1 MGALDEAFAGT
12 DGLANALIDLLG
24 GEALFE
30 TVLGEEDNEETD
42 RTYKDIRRQR
52 LPFVIESVSN
62 SSEPGSVPN
71 GESGGLMKNRHLYS
85 GTVPAANLDTVPL
98 PLKTVIRQGR
108 ERYQVVTVEP
118 VYCGGTPVVY
128 RIAMRRL

>member
-24 GEALFE
+24 GETLFE
-30 TVLGEEDNEETD
+30 TVLGEEYNEETD

-62 SSEPGSVPN
+62 SSGAATVPN
-71 GESGGLMKNRHLYS
+71 GENGGLVKNQHLYT
-85 GTVPAANLDTVPL
+85 GTVPSANLDVVPL

-118 VYCGGTPVVY
+118 TYCGDTPVVY
-128 RIAMRRL
+128 RLTMRRL

>member
-12 DGLANALIDLLG
+12 DGLANSLIDLLG

-30 TVLGEEDNEETD
+30 TVLGEEYNEETD

-52 LPFVIESVSN
+52 LPFVIETVSN
-62 SSEPGSVPN
+62 SSGAGSVPN
-71 GESGGLMKNRHLYS
+71 GESGGLVQNQHLYT
-85 GTVPAANLDTVPL
+85 GTVPAANLDVVPR

-108 ERYQVVTVEP
+108 ERFQVVTVEP
-118 VYCGGTPVVY
+118 TFVGDTPVIY
-128 RIAMRRL
+128 RLTMRRL

>member
-1 MGALDEAFAGT
+1 MGALDEAFAGK
-12 DGLANALIDLLG
+12 DGLANSLIDLLG

-30 TVLGEEDNEETD
+30 TVLGEEYNEETD

-62 SSEPGSVPN
+62 TSEAGAVPGGGN
-71 GESGGLMKNRHLYS
+71 GGLTKNRHVYT
-85 GTVPAANLDTVPL
+85 GTVPAANLDTVPV

-108 ERYQVVTVEP
+108 ERYQVMTVEP
-118 VYCGGTPVVY
+118 VYCGDTPVVY
-128 RIAMRRL
+128 RLGMRRL